1 MDYYVSRN
9 HLLDALNE
17 AQIEYDENYKGLG
30 KAKEIAS
37 NLPTVSLVREFE
49 RINED
54 IENIRDFIGFGDKVY
69 FSADAVHQIINE
81 YINQQKAPSKPKSK
95 CDGCH
100 PSCREEC
107 YNCDD

>member
-1 MDYYVSRN
+1 MDYYVDRN
-9 HLLDALNE
+9 YLLDALNE

-37 NLPTVSLVREFE
+37 NLPTVSLVRKFE
-49 RINED
+49 KINED

-81 YINQQKAPSKPKSK
+81 YISQQKAPSKHRSK

-100 PSCREEC
+100 PSCSEEC